1 MRIQILRNRRGQMRV
16 VETILASFIIVA
28 ALSFVGIFAVSPTS
42 PSYEITDLEKM
53 AYSALHDLDQQGLLA
68 PAVYSH
74 SWSDL
79 RTILRLTMPNDVYFN
94 LTICKVD
101 GSPIY
106 SGSQILY
113 GDLNTFSQARNVVS
127 ISYCLVGVPKFNANG
142 VYDADYD
149 PLILVFTVT
158 RG

>member
-1 MRIQILRNRRGQMRV
+1 MKVQDLKNRRGQMRV
-16 VETILASFIIVA
+16 IETIIASFIIVA

-68 PAVYSH
+68 PAVYSP

-79 RTILRLTMPNDVYFN
+79 RDILRLTLPNDVYFN
-94 LTICKVD
+94 LTICKVN
-101 GSPIY
+101 GLPIY

-113 GDLNTFSQARNVVS
+113 GSLDAFSEARNVVAV
-127 ISYCLVGVPKFNANG
+127 SYCLVGIPKFNANG
-142 VYDADYD
+142 VYNADYD
-149 PLILVFTVT
+149 PLILVLEVT

>member
-1 MRIQILRNRRGQMRV
+1 MRVQDLKNRRGQMRV

-42 PSYEITDLEKM
+42 PAYEITDLEKM

-79 RTILRLTMPNDVYFN
+79 RTILRITMPNDVYFN
-94 LTICKVD
+94 LTICKID

-113 GDLNTFSQARNVVS
+113 GDLDTFSEARNVVS
-127 ISYCLVGVPKFNANG
+127 ISYCLVGIPKFNADG
-142 VYDADYD
+142 VHNADYD
-149 PLILVFTVT
+149 PIILVFTVT

>member
-1 MRIQILRNRRGQMRV
+1 MRLQNLKNKKGQMRV
-16 VETILASFIIVA
+16 IETILASFIIVA

-42 PSYEITDLEKM
+42 PAYEVTDLEKM
-53 AYSALHDLDQQGLLA
+53 AYSTLHDLDQQGLLA

-79 RTILRLTMPNDVYFN
+79 RNILRITMPNDVYFN
-94 LTICKVD
+94 LTVYKVG

-106 SGSQILY
+106 SGSQMLY
-113 GDLNTFSQARNVVS
+113 GDLNTFSEARNVIS
-127 ISYCLVGVPKFNANG
+127 ISYCLVGIPKFNPNG

-149 PLILVFTVT
+149 PLILVLEVT

>member
-1 MRIQILRNRRGQMRV
+1 MRVQDLKNRKGQMRV
-16 VETILASFIIVA
+16 IETILASFIIVA

-53 AYSALHDLDQQGLLA
+53 AYSSLHDLDQQGLLA

-79 RTILRLTMPNDVYFN
+79 RTILRLTIPNDVYFN
-94 LTICKVD
+94 LTICNVN

-106 SGSQILY
+106 SGSQIIY
-113 GDLNTFSQARNVVS
+113 GDLNTFLEARNVVS
-127 ISYCLVGVPKFNANG
+127 ISYSLVGIPEFNANE
-142 VYDADYD
+142 VINADYD
-149 PLILVFTVT
+149 PLILVLEVT